1 MGPFNDIL
9 DNSFIKHKFNFFL
22 ISSLQYWI
30 IGDND
35 DDDDDG
41 KMNLNSLIPEK
52 IHGRLEG
59 AWMEIQSG
67 FFSRQQEVFYCRKIG
82 WLFLALGT
90 GEVEQNIFRA
100 VENAATQAGF
110 FFFFLHSG
118 AGGVFQ
124 NKEQN

>member
-1 MGPFNDIL
+1 M
-9 DNSFIKHKFNFFL
+9 
-22 ISSLQYWI
+22 
-30 IGDND
+30 
-35 DDDDDG
+35 
-41 KMNLNSLIPEK
+41 
-52 IHGRLEG
+52 
-59 AWMEIQSG
+59 
-67 FFSRQQEVFYCRKIG
+67 

-110 FFFFLHSG
+110 FFFHSG